1 MTPED
6 PGFAAAVR
14 VAKRTLAERIAARA
28 THGQTPVDTTAVAPA
43 SPLVEPLPR
52 QPPANPDTPDGVAK
66 PWKKPWDK

>member
-1 MTPED
+1 MTPEH

-28 THGQTPVDTTAVAPA
+28 ANGQPATTLAAP
-43 SPLVEPLPR
+43 PGEPLPKR
-52 QPPANPDTPDGVAK
+52 PPDNPDPPDGVAK

>member
-1 MTPED
+1 MTPEH

-28 THGQTPVDTTAVAPA
+28 ANGQLSKVEPVTTLAAP
-43 SPLVEPLPR
+43 PVEPLPR
-52 QPPANPDTPDGVAK
+52 RPPDNPDPPDGVAK